1 MLAVIQMVSK
11 KPPVVLDPKHPA
23 AARPENPQVAAYKK
37 GVAERAAAQRELR
50 PPVPNL
56 AQANELYKPGKDA
69 PMTMATIGKAQK
81 AMEGGAAPSEPRGL
95 SQQTIEGLQALHGA
109 MAAQRSQQTMS
120 ETQADLP
127 APPMPEAPPAAPP
140 PTKPAETTKPVDDGK
155 KAKLRDTLAEMDDLE
170 FDRVLRSVQHDAI
183 NNEKERESVK
193 KRVKPIDLL
202 AGISSGVFVQ
212 DVPIIPET
220 LVVRY
225 RTITAMENQS
235 IRLMLFKMID
245 EDKRRENIAAELYG
259 LMQTVCAVHMI
270 NNKAL
275 PPHIKGE
282 GYQAE
287 FDEAGFLLKFNQFIR
302 YPLVMLHAI
311 GTHGYW
317 FEQRVRDAFTTDL
330 VKNG

>member
-1 MLAVIQMVSK
+1 MANRR
-11 KPPVVLDPKHPA
+11 PPIVLDPKHPA
-23 AARPENPQVAAYKK
+23 APRPVNPQVAAYKK
-37 GVAERAAAQRELR
+37 GVEERAAAQRAAK

-56 AQANELYKPGKDA
+56 AQANELYRPGKDR
-69 PMTMATIGKAQK
+69 PMTMASIGDAQK
-81 AMEGGAAPSEPRGL
+81 AMERGEKPPEERGL
-95 SQQTIEGLQALHGA
+95 SQDTIRGLEALHGA
-109 MAAQRSQQTMS
+109 MQAQRSQSQMSDPQTP
-120 ETQADLP
+120 LP
-127 APPMPEAPPAAPP
+127 TPPMPEAAPAAAPAAP
-140 PTKPAETTKPVDDGK
+140 KPDEPAKPDDAK

-170 FDRVLRSVQHDAI
+170 FDRVLRSVQQDAI
-183 NNEKERESVK
+183 NNEKEREAVK

-220 LVVRY
+220 LIVRY
-225 RTITAMENQS
+225 RTITALENQS

-275 PPHIKGE
+275 PPHLKGE
-282 GYQAE
+282 GYNAE
-287 FDEAGFLLKFNQFIR
+287 FDEDGFNLKFKQFVR

-317 FEQRVRDAFTTDL
+317 FEQRVREAFTTDL